1 MKEITSIDK
10 DYRDWVSELKG
21 RFRQSQIK
29 AAVRVNSEMLRFY
42 WSLGQDIVERQ
53 MENIYGSGFFSRL
66 SKDLQHE
73 LPDTKGFSPTNIK
86 YFKYFYELYSTL
98 FENRPQVADD
108 FFHIPWDHHRRIID
122 RCKGDP
128 QKALFYVRKTRENSW
143 SRAVLRNFLDPI
155 STTEKGKQ

>member
-1 MKEITSIDK
+1 MKKPCKMICINVLWRMKEISSIDK

-66 SKDLQHE
+66 SKDLQQE

-98 FENRPQVADD
+98 LSSTGAKE
-108 FFHIPWDHHRRIID
+108 IHRKRYSMLGKQGKIVGVEQF
-122 RCKGDP
+122 C
-128 QKALFYVRKTRENSW
+128 AT
-143 SRAVLRNFLDPI
+143 FLTPI
-155 STTEKGKQ
+155 STTEKEKQ

>member
-10 DYRDWVSELKG
+10 EYRDWVSELKG

-66 SKDLQHE
+66 SKDLQQERH
-73 LPDTKGFSPTNIK
+73 
-86 YFKYFYELYSTL
+86 
-98 FENRPQVADD
+98 
-108 FFHIPWDHHRRIID
+108 
-122 RCKGDP
+122 
-128 QKALFYVRKTRENSW
+128 
-143 SRAVLRNFLDPI
+143 
-155 STTEKGKQ
+155 GKQAEKPVL

>member
-10 DYRDWVSELKG
+10 EYRDWVSELKG

-66 SKDLQHE
+66 SKDLQQE

-86 YFKYFYELYSTL
+86 YFK
-98 FENRPQVADD
+98 V
-108 FFHIPWDHHRRIID
+108 
-122 RCKGDP
+122 
-128 QKALFYVRKTRENSW
+128 
-143 SRAVLRNFLDPI
+143 
-155 STTEKGKQ
+155 

>member
-1 MKEITSIDK
+1 MKEISSIDK

-66 SKDLQHE
+66 SKDLQQE

-108 FFHIPWDHHRRIID
+108 LFHIPWDHHRRIID

-128 QKALFYVRKTRENSW
+128 QKALFYVRKTREN
-143 SRAVLRNFLDPI
+143 I
-155 STTEKGKQ
+155 SA